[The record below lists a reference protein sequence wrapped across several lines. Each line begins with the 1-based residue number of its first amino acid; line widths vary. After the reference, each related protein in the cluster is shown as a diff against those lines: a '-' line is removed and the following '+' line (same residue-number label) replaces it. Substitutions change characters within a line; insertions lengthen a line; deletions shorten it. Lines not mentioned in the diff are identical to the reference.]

1 MIILP
6 GRARYSSSPRPLFL
20 LGVQGRADG
29 VGDQG
34 GVAEGVGVGDGLDVP
49 ADGVDGLARAGL
61 IALLRE
67 MDQALAGGAASL
79 LRQIANP
86 KAAEADDDKHPPD
99 AVAGASPR
107 PAPTTLPG
115 IMQAFFGS
123 RLIGHLQAALLQ

>member
-1 MIILP
+1 MTLSP
-6 GRARYSSSPRPLFL
+6 EFVKGSGQLFSGRPFTD
-20 LGVQGRADG
+20 RADRAKSGCAAWRG
-29 VGDQG
+29 VPCP
-34 GVAEGVGVGDGLDVP
+34 GLIP
-49 ADGVDGLARAGL
+49 APGVDGLARACL

-99 AVAGASPR
+99 AAAVASSR
-107 PAPTTLPG
+107 PAPATLPG